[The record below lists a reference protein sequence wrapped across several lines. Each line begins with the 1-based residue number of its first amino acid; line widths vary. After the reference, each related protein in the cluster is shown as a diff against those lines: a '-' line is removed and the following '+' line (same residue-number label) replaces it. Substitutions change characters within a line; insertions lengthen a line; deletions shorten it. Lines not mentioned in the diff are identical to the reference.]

1 MKPVKHSR
9 QLSHRD
15 VTCVRS
21 AHVRLQAECKII
33 RTANTGTI
41 GCTVSANAWCC
52 TPTPPTPKPEYPY
65 GYSGY
70 PYNPH
75 YGKMN

>member
-1 MKPVKHSR
+1 
-9 QLSHRD
+9 
-15 VTCVRS
+15 
-21 AHVRLQAECKII
+21 VRLQAECKII